1 MKDNAHVLTIIYDMA
16 SDKAQGI
23 SGDKKNVDVWTA
35 KKLAD

>member
-1 MKDNAHVLTIIYDMA
+1 MA

-23 SGDKKNVDVWTA
+23 SGDNKNVDDWIA